1 MLTNRELRKEVP
13 GDMFKAMDN
22 EQLINAYKKT
32 SRAKSILKS
41 ELKKRGIVLSD
52 A

>member
-1 MLTNRELRKEVP
+1 MLTNRELREAVP
-13 GDMFKAMDN
+13 GNMFKSMTD
-22 EQLINAYKKT
+22 ECLIETYKKT

-41 ELKKRGIVLSD
+41 ELKKRGIALSD

>member
-1 MLTNRELRKEVP
+1 MITCRELRKEVP
-13 GDMFKAMDN
+13 GNMFKAMND
-22 EQLINAYKKT
+22 EQLVDAYKKT